1 MPPLK
6 YLINF
11 LDKSKIK
18 YEILEHRTVYT
29 AMDKARTLHLEPKIV
44 VKTAVVKFNNSY
56 ALALIPADKLLA
68 QNKLKI
74 SVNQWRRKREPA
86 SNASPAAKTAIWL
99 SGWRSNAGREKA
111 VKKIDF
117 ASETW
122 MKKNLSG
129 KVGAAPPFGQLF
141 KLPVFIDNILLRQS
155 KLIVNAGDYNFSLK
169 LTGASFKKV
178 MGEAVKGSFAK
189 Q

>member
-1 MPPLK
+1 
-6 YLINF
+6 
-11 LDKSKIK
+11 
-18 YEILEHRTVYT
+18 
-29 AMDKARTLHLEPKIV
+29 
-44 VKTAVVKFNNSY
+44 
-56 ALALIPADKLLA
+56 
-68 QNKLKI
+68 
-74 SVNQWRRKREPA
+74 
-86 SNASPAAKTAIWL
+86 
-99 SGWRSNAGREKA
+99 
-111 VKKIDF
+111 
-117 ASETW
+117 

>member
-29 AMDKARTLHLEPKIV
+29 AMDKSRTLHLEPKIV

-56 ALALIPADKLLA
+56 ALPRIPPEKLWA

-74 SVNQWRRKREPA
+74 WVNNGRRKRDPA

-129 KVGAAPPFGQLF
+129 KVWGGGPS
-141 KLPVFIDNILLRQS
+141 LL
-155 KLIVNAGDYNFSLK
+155 SL
-169 LTGASFKKV
+169 L
-178 MGEAVKGSFAK
+178 
-189 Q
+189 